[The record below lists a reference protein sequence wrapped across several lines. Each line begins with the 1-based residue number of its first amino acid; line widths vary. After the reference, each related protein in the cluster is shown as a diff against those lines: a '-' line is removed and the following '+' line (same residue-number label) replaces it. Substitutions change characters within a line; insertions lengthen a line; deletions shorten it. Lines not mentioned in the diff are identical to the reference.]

1 MEGSYDNDYSKIA
14 LAITAAQLAKST
26 SVKEFGIGEDLA
38 INFFGWNEERLAIV
52 CQIRQDLMKIDPEE
66 RLARCTELCA
76 VLRRYWGVSSI
87 TMVAEG
93 YCSADMAET
102 EGLSLADAFLDASKP
117 VKECIT
123 VTNVTLDPKAVDDG
137 GFVTTILAVPYAYE
151 LGRTLKWFDTL
162 IYTNGG
168 GKNFRN
174 SKYPQS
180 MRRALK
186 NKVVDDLPDEA
197 YEELVSLIN
206 SNGFHIQEFY

>member
-1 MEGSYDNDYSKIA
+1 M
-14 LAITAAQLAKST
+14 T
-26 SVKEFGIGEDLA
+26 
-38 INFFGWNEERLAIV
+38 
-52 CQIRQDLMKIDPEE
+52 
-66 RLARCTELCA
+66 
-76 VLRRYWGVSSI
+76 
-87 TMVAEG
+87 
-93 YCSADMAET
+93 ET
-102 EGLSLADAFLDASKP
+102 EGLSLSDAFLDSSKP

-123 VTNVTLDPKAVDDG
+123 VTNVTLDEKAVSDG
-137 GFVTTILAVPYAYE
+137 GFVTTIIAVPYAYE

-197 YEELVSLIN
+197 YEELIGLIN